1 MPKVSLHFKI
11 HQPFKKWKE
20 NFDSQAETREKL
32 GIKVIYIKHEPNNER
47 EISGIM
53 EVTSLE
59 GFKKYAH
66 FEHLNKRGHN
76 IVANL
81 VENNPDSDY

>member
-1 MPKVSLHFKI
+1 
-11 HQPFKKWKE
+11 
-20 NFDSQAETREKL
+20 
-32 GIKVIYIKHEPNNER
+32 
-47 EISGIM
+47 M